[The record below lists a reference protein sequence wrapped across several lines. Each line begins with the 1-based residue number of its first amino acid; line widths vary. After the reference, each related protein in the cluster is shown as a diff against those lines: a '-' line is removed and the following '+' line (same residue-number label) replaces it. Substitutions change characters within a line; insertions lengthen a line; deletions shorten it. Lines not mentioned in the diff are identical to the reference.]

1 MLILLY
7 RFSLLL
13 TMDLTILCTKPARKI
28 AYTPSESKENQTFSL
43 APICTVALHVNKT
56 DTSGGTSVTSGSF
69 IRCNSDRTE
78 TYGTAKPT
86 DGLGACAF
94 DFVPFGTS
102 EAPIPVYIKQL
113 TSDEIHNIHPDVI
126 LVTMSE
132 ANQTQYVQNTHA
144 ALQLFTFADKNYTG
158 LHRNH
163 SDFRRSQESRRFPQ
177 KTNRPAA
184 EISRQADI
192 LLPKSIGEFLGVA
205 VETKR
210 SCKYQLSLITA
221 DQFQRRNPK
230 VTLKVLNQMGLV
242 VIAGNVYKVG
252 RTYLWRSKN
261 FQALLKPHNTQRH
274 FRPDTE
280 MLYKEPLALPGTE
293 MKQSI

>member
-1 MLILLY
+1 
-7 RFSLLL
+7 
-13 TMDLTILCTKPARKI
+13 
-28 AYTPSESKENQTFSL
+28 
-43 APICTVALHVNKT
+43 
-56 DTSGGTSVTSGSF
+56 
-69 IRCNSDRTE
+69 
-78 TYGTAKPT
+78 
-86 DGLGACAF
+86 
-94 DFVPFGTS
+94 
-102 EAPIPVYIKQL
+102 
-113 TSDEIHNIHPDVI
+113 
-126 LVTMSE
+126 MSE
-132 ANQTQYVQNTHA
+132 ANQAQYVQNTPA

-163 SDFRRSQESRRFPQ
+163 SDFRRAQESGRFPQ

-184 EISRQADI
+184 EIS
-192 LLPKSIGEFLGVA
+192 LPKSIGEFLGVA

-210 SCKYQLSLITA
+210 SCTYQLSLITA

>member
-1 MLILLY
+1 MLVLLY

-43 APICTVALHVNKT
+43 APICTVTLHVNET

-113 TSDEIHNIHPDVI
+113 TSDEIRNIHPDVI

-132 ANQTQYVQNTHA
+132 ANQAQYVQNTPA

-158 LHRNH
+158 LQGTTLTFEGPRKA
-163 SDFRRSQESRRFPQ
+163 DAFLKKQIGPPLRFRG
-177 KTNRPAA
+177 RP
-184 EISRQADI
+184 I

-210 SCKYQLSLITA
+210 SCTYQLSLITA

>member
-1 MLILLY
+1 MLVLLY

-43 APICTVALHVNKT
+43 APICTVTLHVNET

-94 DFVPFGTS
+94 DFVPSGTS

-113 TSDEIHNIHPDVI
+113 TSDEIRNIHPNVI

-132 ANQTQYVQNTHA
+132 ANQAQYVQNTPA

-163 SDFRRSQESRRFPQ
+163 SDFRRAQESGRFPQ

-184 EISRQADI
+184 EISRQADFASKI
-192 LLPKSIGEFLGVA
+192 NRRIFRCG
-205 VETKR
+205 
-210 SCKYQLSLITA
+210 
-221 DQFQRRNPK
+221 RRNEAILHIPVKLDNCGSIPK
-230 VTLKVLNQMGLV
+230 
-242 VIAGNVYKVG
+242 A
-252 RTYLWRSKN
+252 
-261 FQALLKPHNTQRH
+261 
-274 FRPDTE
+274 
-280 MLYKEPLALPGTE
+280 
-293 MKQSI
+293 